1 MGRLGEPWT
10 FADRGQ
16 WLKPWP
22 TGSLG
27 HPALTKMQA
36 FVREHD
42 LKPADVTAIR
52 VKTSENIHNTLFRH
66 QPRTKL
72 ESKFSLEFALAT
84 MLLERTV
91 NLFHFSD
98 EFVNRADVQDL
109 IARVDYTTYP
119 EEEARAGDYTLVTAF
134 LEVELGDGRRL
145 ADRIDYHK
153 GTIFNPMSE
162 PEVVDKF
169 RHCAEFAG
177 WPKTKTEQA
186 IGIVEALEHLD
197 DVGKLARCLSGG

>member
-27 HPALTKMQA
+27 HPALTKLQA
-36 FVREHD
+36 FVREPD